1 MIAKWYPFKEDPQ
14 FGVFIQKHAKAIAVE
29 NKIVVV
35 YAHSNAS
42 QSESYVFEINQE
54 NNLLE
59 VLISF
64 KKNESVFSGLING
77 YRYFKAI
84 QEGIKKSKH
93 FFEKPDLIHAYI
105 LLRTAVV
112 AAYLSLIYKI
122 PYVINE
128 QWSGFATGK
137 FSKFSFFKKALT
149 KKLVRRS
156 SGLICVSDFLLKK
169 MHDCKI
175 GNANEMVIPNT
186 IETVHQ
192 INKMNESTVNVLLVA
207 DLVDEIKNVSS
218 VIRAA
223 AKMAKENHDFVL
235 RIIGQGKD
243 KEKLV
248 EIAREL
254 GVLNTFVIFE
264 GLKSNPEVY
273 SYLLRCDFLVMNSR
287 FETFSLICCE
297 AMSCG
302 KPVLAT
308 RCGGPEEFVDDKTG
322 ILINVDDDAALEK
335 NFRFLLE
342 NHKQFDSHEIISKV
356 KNRFSQETVFRM
368 YRSFYDNV
376 LKSKF

>member
-14 FGVFIQKHAKAIAVE
+14 FGVFIQKHAKAIAIE
-29 NKIVVV
+29 NKVAVL
-35 YAHSNAS
+35 YASSNAN
-42 QSESYVFEINQE
+42 QNESYVFEINQE
-54 NNLLE
+54 HNLLE
-59 VLISF
+59 IIISF

-77 YRYFKAI
+77 YRYYKAI
-84 QEGIKKSKH
+84 KEGIKKSKH

-112 AAYLSLIYKI
+112 AAYLSFIYKV

-128 QWSGFATGK
+128 QWSGYATGK
-137 FSKFSFFKKALT
+137 FSNFSFFKKALT

-169 MHDCKI
+169 MHECKI

-218 VIRAA
+218 VIKAA
-223 AKMAKENHDFVL
+223 AKISKEKHDFVL
-235 RIIGQGKD
+235 RIIGQGRD
-243 KEKLV
+243 KEMLM
-248 EIAREL
+248 EIARGL

-264 GLKSNPEVY
+264 GLKSNQEVY

-308 RCGGPEEFVDDKTG
+308 RCGGPQEFVDDKTG
-322 ILINVDDDAALEK
+322 ILIDVDDDVALEM

-356 KNRFSQETVFRM
+356 KTRFSQETVFRL
-368 YRSFYDNV
+368 YSRFYEMV